1 MIPVK
6 HPLPESSDP
15 DDVDL
20 GPSKSQ
26 RKREMLELQEL
37 GEALTRVSVDRL
49 EELSLPERLLDAIL
63 QAKRITK
70 FGALRRQL
78 QYIGRLMR
86 DADGDAIAA
95 RLDGWNGA
103 SREATF
109 YLHLLERWRTR
120 LLENDDALLE
130 LSRDHPGA
138 PTQRLRQL
146 VRNARKE
153 QQDNKPP
160 RSYRELFQELRQ
172 IIPDPALAG

>member
-1 MIPVK
+1 MK
-6 HPLPESSDP
+6 HLSPDSSDP
-15 DDVDL
+15 GEVDL
-20 GPSKSQ
+20 GPSKTQ
-26 RKREMLELQEL
+26 RKREMLELQDL
-37 GEALTRVSVDRL
+37 GEALTRVSLDRL
-49 EELSLPERLLDAIL
+49 EELSLPERLLDAIV

-78 QYIGRLMR
+78 QYVGRLMR
-86 DADGDAIAA
+86 DVDGDAIAA
-95 RLDGWNGA
+95 RLDAWNGV

-120 LLENDDALLE
+120 LLESDDAMLE

-138 PTQRLRQL
+138 QTQRLRQL

-172 IIPDPALAG
+172 IIPDPSLAG